1 MATCISYNCNP
12 LEDHTV
18 NDCGQTMKGGGREA
32 IVFTC
37 DATTVTADDYSDAT
51 TINADIA
58 SGKAVLFQEIKV
70 GVSAPSPVDQ
80 GTTYIAGN
88 APKTVTYD
96 WTGTWM
102 DENVSAVNDSAY
114 EVLNAASGFQAGAI
128 LLKLADEA
136 TNGQV
141 IVPTSGGIQFKGG
154 VVIPDDNT
162 DDVHYEYSLAYKST
176 ESPKVQTLPTG
187 IFG

>member
-12 LEDHTV
+12 LEDPIV
-18 NDCGQTMKGGGREA
+18 NDCGQTIKGGGREA
-32 IVFTC
+32 LIFTC
-37 DATTVTADDYSDAT
+37 DATTVTADDYSDDT

-70 GVSAPSPVDQ
+70 GVAAPSPVDQ

-114 EVLNAASGFQAGAI
+114 EVINASSGFQAGAI
-128 LLKLADEA
+128 LIKLADES
-136 TNGQV
+136 TVGEL

-176 ESPKVQTLPTG
+176 QSPKVQTLPTG

>member
-114 EVLNAASGFQAGAI
+114 EVLNAASGFQAGSI

-154 VVIPDDNT
+154 IVIPDDNT
-162 DDVHYEYSLAYKST
+162 DDVHYEYSLAHKST